1 MKRSLSAGVAL
12 AALALLAACTAG
24 PVTDPGST
32 ATSEPTT
39 DAGGDYE
46 NISPYY
52 PVGLGNTWTYRMN
65 YPDPVGIITETETMT
80 AVTPEGTD
88 VRVTIERSFHYE
100 NGSSPDFTDSVDYL
114 FHADGSLSVP
124 YQSIPDNSGALVE
137 IHDGE
142 LLWPTTAEFEA
153 GTPKTGVINLTV
165 TADGT
170 PFDQSISFTITG
182 QGVESVTVPAGTYD
196 ARKLLQ
202 SMLISI
208 PSAGLENLPIDATV
222 WLAEGVGQVR
232 SEVPDLLGSGTPIVV
247 ELIQFTPGG

>member
-12 AALALLAACTAG
+12 AALALLVGCTAG
-24 PVTDPGST
+24 P
-32 ATSEPTT
+32 TT
-39 DAGGDYE
+39 DSTSAPEPSASAGAGEYE

-52 PVGLGNTWTYRMN
+52 PVALGNTWVYQMN
-65 YPDPVGIITETETMT
+65 YPDPVGIITETEVMT
-80 AVTPEGTD
+80 AVTPDGDD

-100 NGSSPDFTDSVDYL
+100 NGSAADFSDSVEYV

-124 YQSIPDNSGALVE
+124 YQSIPDGSGADVE

-142 LLWPTTAEFEA
+142 LTWPSTAEFEA

-165 TADGT
+165 TVAGSAY
-170 PFDQSISFTITG
+170 DQSIGFTITG
-182 QGVESVTVPAGTYD
+182 QGTESVTVPAGTYD

-202 SMLISI
+202 SMLVSM

-232 SEVPDLLGSGTPIVV
+232 SEVSDLLGSGSPIVV
-247 ELIQFTPGG
+247 ELLEFTPGG